1 MFKRHLI
8 FFVISLVGCL
18 SILLPA
24 CRGWAAETT
33 SPLTPP
39 KVIISGI
46 PVTLELSAPSEGA
59 TYSLEI
65 LQDQRPVI
73 SRSGTLPATLGGTV
87 LPASGLYTVRVESG
101 GSTWESTVRALP
113 GFFTILPPLLAIVL
127 ALILRQ
133 VVIALFAGVWLGAFL
148 INSNPIRSFFY
159 VVDHYVVDSLAGS
172 AVRRCMIDKTEVS
185 WGR

>member
-46 PVTLELSAPSEGA
+46 PVTLELSAPSKGA
-59 TYSLEI
+59 AYSLEI
-65 LQDQRPVI
+65 LQDQRTVI
-73 SRSGTLPATLGGTV
+73 SRSGTLPATLEGTV
-87 LPASGLYTVRVESG
+87 LPASGLFTVRV
-101 GSTWESTVRALP
+101 
-113 GFFTILPPLLAIVL
+113 
-127 ALILRQ
+127 
-133 VVIALFAGVWLGAFL
+133 
-148 INSNPIRSFFY
+148 
-159 VVDHYVVDSLAGS
+159 
-172 AVRRCMIDKTEVS
+172 
-185 WGR
+185 